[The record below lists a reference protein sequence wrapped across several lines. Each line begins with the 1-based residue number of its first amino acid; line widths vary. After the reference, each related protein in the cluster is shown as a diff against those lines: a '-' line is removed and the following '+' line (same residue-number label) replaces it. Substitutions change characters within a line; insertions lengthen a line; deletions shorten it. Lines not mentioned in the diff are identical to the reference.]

1 MEMSGQKLIPE
12 TRETVWKALN
22 DPEILR
28 NCVPGCQTLH
38 KTSETEM
45 EATASIRVGPVSAKF
60 GGKISLSELNPP
72 ESYRITGEG
81 QGGVAGFAKGSAFI
95 SLDEV
100 EGGTMLNYRVDAQ
113 VGGKLAQLGGR
124 LIDATAKKMS
134 EAFFEKFAAEIRR
147 QYHAEGSSAQATA
160 PQSSSPQP
168 AATPA
173 AQSAPSAAIGGAS
186 APPQMMAQPGMA
198 PGAGPMWFPPPY
210 GYAPPPPPQPVSGSK
225 APFFAALA
233 LALVFAFLWLAERQ
247 GGPVVL
253 PSAPE
258 LPPAFGAAI
267 QLILIAAVGYLFGR
281 LSDRRH

>member
-28 NCVPGCQTLH
+28 KCVPGCQTLN

-45 EATASIRVGPVSAKF
+45 EATASMKVGPVSAKF

-72 ESYRITGEG
+72 VSYRITGEG

-100 EGGTMLNYRVDAQ
+100 EGGTMLNYSVDAQ

-124 LIDATAKKMS
+124 LIDATARKMS
-134 EAFFEKFAAEIRR
+134 EAFFENFASEIRR
-147 QYHAEGSSAQATA
+147 QYHADGGEAHNAA
-160 PQSSSPQP
+160 PQAS
-168 AATPA
+168 AAPA
-173 AQSAPSAAIGGAS
+173 AQGAPATAAGNAS
-186 APPQMMAQPGMA
+186 APPQMMAPQGIPPGMN
-198 PGAGPMWFPPPY
+198 PGWFPPPY
-210 GYAPPPPPQPVSGSK
+210 GYAPPPPPPQPSGGSK
-225 APFFAALA
+225 APFLAALV
-233 LALVFAFLWLAERQ
+233 LALVFAFLWLSEQQ
-247 GGPVVL
+247 GGPLVL
-253 PSAPE
+253 PSPQTVS
-258 LPPAFGAAI
+258 PGFGAAV